1 MSKCIIGHEYALV
14 YELEILP
21 DEITTLGDMYEN
33 GTLDESDK
41 WFMDEEQFGA
51 NRPLLQDFIDL
62 ANKNEEDDSASICF
76 LISLNEI
83 GESENSFQLKLLKAG
98 VTIVEGFQAPETIW
112 KMEEVHSDLD
122 WIELKVYHG
131 EGAAIELD
139 SSYYE
144 LQATYESVDTD
155 VSIN

>member
-1 MSKCIIGHEYALV
+1 MQTLLPQIRTGEAEDSALTDLLAEYEASVYEKEKFLTLLGTRQKEIETAEFIIYHDDLPSSIYIDLDHTGDMSKCIIGHEYALV

-76 LISLNEI
+76 LIST
-83 GESENSFQLKLLKAG
+83 LL
-98 VTIVEGFQAPETIW
+98 V
-112 KMEEVHSDLD
+112 
-122 WIELKVYHG
+122 
-131 EGAAIELD
+131 
-139 SSYYE
+139 
-144 LQATYESVDTD
+144 
-155 VSIN
+155 